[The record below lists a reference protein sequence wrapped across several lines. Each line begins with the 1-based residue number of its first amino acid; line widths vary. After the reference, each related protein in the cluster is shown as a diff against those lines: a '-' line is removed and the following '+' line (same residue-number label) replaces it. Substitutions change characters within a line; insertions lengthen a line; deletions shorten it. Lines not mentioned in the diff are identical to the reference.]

1 MFGSLWMKILMRLCF
16 LETRWKTEIWWD
28 ENRWNY
34 TKWDFF
40 EKSKMTITYL
50 ETLGISLPIF
60 HTLSFRVSLLSLQV
74 RYHRRIQ
81 SSETLFQRRHVAF
94 PQLLLLSDATRPTWQ
109 RSNAVS
115 RRSDRGSSFSK
126 EVTRSSNSFWTSSVR
141 DLKVVMWLN
150 IRHTLVKCFYVFL
163 SPQSLAFQKLETVQ
177 PKQMQT
183 KLWLWRCKMSSL

>member
-1 MFGSLWMKILMRLCF
+1 MI
-16 LETRWKTEIWWD
+16 
-28 ENRWNY
+28 
-34 TKWDFF
+34 
-40 EKSKMTITYL
+40 ITYL
-50 ETLGISLPIF
+50 ETLGISLPMF
-60 HTLSFRVSLLSLQV
+60 HTVSFRVSLLSLQV

-94 PQLLLLSDATRPTWQ
+94 PQLLLLSDAPDVTFFPTWQ
-109 RSNAVS
+109 RSNGVS
-115 RRSDRGSSFSK
+115 RRSDRGSSFSN